1 MAQHILVVD
10 DDADVLGVLVEMLRG
25 SGFTVT
31 AADSG
36 VAMREIL
43 ADRASLAVD
52 AIILD
57 NLMPGE
63 PSEKLALHAKAL
75 RLPVV
80 MISGSM
86 EALIFADEHGLQ
98 LLKKPFR
105 LPELLAAIEKAI
117 GSGEFGQRDA

>member
-1 MAQHILVVD
+1 VD
-10 DDADVLGVLVEMLRG
+10 DDADVLLILVEMLRE

-43 ADRASLAVD
+43 ADKASLTVD
-52 AIILD
+52 VVVLD
-57 NLMPGE
+57 SVMPDE

-86 EALIFADEHGLQ
+86 ESMIFAD
-98 LLKKPFR
+98 
-105 LPELLAAIEKAI
+105 
-117 GSGEFGQRDA
+117 